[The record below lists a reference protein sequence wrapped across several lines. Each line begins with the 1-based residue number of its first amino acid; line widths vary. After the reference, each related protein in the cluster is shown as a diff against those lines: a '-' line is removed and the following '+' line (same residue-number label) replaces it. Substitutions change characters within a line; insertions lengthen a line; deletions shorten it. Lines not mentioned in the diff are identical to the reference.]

1 MMGLKLH
8 TQASFSKE
16 IERIVR
22 EEKVTYF
29 EAVCDYISENNIEP
43 ETVPKLLTARIK
55 EIIEVEATDL
65 NMINRGKKRAKFA
78 L

>member
-1 MMGLKLH
+1 MGLKLH
-8 TQASFSKE
+8 TQTTFSKE

-22 EEKVTYF
+22 EEKITYF
-29 EAVCDYISENNIEP
+29 EAICDYMSENNIEP

-65 NMINRGKKRAKFA
+65 NLIHRGKKRAKFI

>member
-1 MMGLKLH
+1 MGLKLH
-8 TQASFSKE
+8 TQSTFSKE

-22 EEKVTYF
+22 DDKVTYF
-29 EAVCDYISENNIEP
+29 EAVCDFILSNNIEP

-65 NMINRGKKRAKFA
+65 NMIHRGKKRAKFPI
-78 L
+78 

>member
-1 MMGLKLH
+1 MSLKLH
-8 TQASFSKE
+8 TQSTFSKE

-22 EEKVTYF
+22 DQKVTYF
-29 EAVCDYISENNIEP
+29 EAVCDYMAANNIEP

-65 NMINRGKKRAKFA
+65 NLIHRGKKRAKFV

>member
-1 MMGLKLH
+1 MGLKLH
-8 TQASFSKE
+8 TQTTFSKE
-16 IERIVR
+16 IERMVR
-22 EEKVTYF
+22 EHKITYF
-29 EAVCDYISENNIEP
+29 EAVCDYITSNNIEP

-65 NMINRGKKRAKFA
+65 NLIHRGKKRAKFE

>member
-1 MMGLKLH
+1 MSLKLH
-8 TQASFSKE
+8 TQSTFSKE

-22 EEKVTYF
+22 DQKVTYF
-29 EAVCDYISENNIEP
+29 EAVCDYMAANNIEP

-65 NMINRGKKRAKFA
+65 NLIHRGKKRAKFI